1 MDGSGGPEKSPAAL
15 VYPIVELSA
24 AAKPPMEDNLEQR
37 VRQIMADILHVD
49 PARIDDSTSPDTVES
64 WDSANHINLVLALEE
79 EFGIA
84 FDVSEIE
91 SMVSFSDIVHGVTAK
106 V

>member
-1 MDGSGGPEKSPAAL
+1 
-15 VYPIVELSA
+15 
-24 AAKPPMEDNLEQR
+24 LEQR
-37 VRQIMADILHVD
+37 VRQVMAEILHLD
-49 PARIDDSTSPDTVES
+49 PARIDGSTSPDTVER
-64 WDSANHINLVLALEE
+64 WDSANHINLVLALED

-91 SMVSFSDIVHGVTAK
+91 AMVSFPDIVQGVAAK